1 MKEVIAIVRMNM
13 MNQTKKALT
22 EAGVAAF
29 FAHEA
34 NGRGV
39 GFINTHILAGAE
51 DGYEEAASL
60 LGEKGKLYPKRVVTI
75 VVEDDVVDSVVE
87 AIISVNKTGKP
98 GDGKIFV
105 LPLERTVRI
114 RTGEVGESAVTPVG
128 GGEGQ

>member
-22 EAGVAAF
+22 EAGVDAF

-75 VVEDDVVDSVVE
+75 VVEDDFVDTVVDS
-87 AIISVNKTGKP
+87 IISVNKTGKP

-105 LPLERTVRI
+105 LPIKDSVRV
-114 RTGEVGESAVTPVG
+114 RTGEAGIKSIS
-128 GGEGQ
+128 